1 MECMKCH
8 SPRIIRFIDGFGFWR
23 VFCKSCQESFLMD
36 KENSLRYIK
45 KLSEFVYY
53 DVHLL
58 KNGAAH

>member
-1 MECMKCH
+1 
-8 SPRIIRFIDGFGFWR
+8 
-23 VFCKSCQESFLMD
+23 MD